1 MSMKDYAFDD
11 YGLLLTEETLK
22 ILASKIVIAKG
33 EEYSDEL
40 YENDPEFYNDLVTD
54 ELDIEYNSEFTGE
67 ATLVKENGAEDWDD
81 SITFNN
87 DILRYVRVDKYP
99 NLFRAAYNSIDDVVE
114 EFKAKLGEHLPDD
127 FDYRAN
133 FRHIVGTYYG

>member
-1 MSMKDYAFDD
+1 MSMRDYAFDD
-11 YGLLLTEETLK
+11 YGFLLTEETLK
-22 ILASKIVIAKG
+22 ILASKIAIAKG

-40 YENDPEFYNDLVTD
+40 YENDPELYNDLVTD

-67 ATLVKENGAEDWDD
+67 ATLIKENGDEDWDD
-81 SITFNN
+81 SVAFNN

-99 NLFRAAYNSIDDVVE
+99 NLFRAAYSSIDDVVE
-114 EFKAKLGEHLPDD
+114 EFKAKLGEFLPDD

>member
-1 MSMKDYAFDD
+1 MRDYAFDD

-114 EFKAKLGEHLPDD
+114 EFKAKLGEYLPDD
-127 FDYRAN
+127 FDYKAN